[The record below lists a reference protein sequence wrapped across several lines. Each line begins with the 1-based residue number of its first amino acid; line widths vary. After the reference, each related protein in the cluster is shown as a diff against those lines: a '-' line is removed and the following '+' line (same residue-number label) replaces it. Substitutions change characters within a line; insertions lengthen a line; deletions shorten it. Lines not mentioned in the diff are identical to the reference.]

1 MAATTTTAKEGA
13 MDVHVYEPKE
23 VGPFIGSIDQGTSST
38 RFVLISK
45 RAVLVA
51 SAQIEH
57 AQIYDSSKPGYH
69 EHDPT
74 ILWHNTVLCM
84 AAVVK
89 AMEETTTTKNGNHSG
104 TTSTSST
111 PLIAAIGITNQRE
124 TTIAWNNVTGRPY
137 YNAIVWD
144 DTRTADIAASISTD
158 LTKLTGLPNSSYFA
172 GTKVRWLLENVE
184 SLRNDVKNAP
194 EQVCFGTVDSWL
206 LYQLTGQ
213 CPKNSKSG
221 RKLKGTNRINI
232 GGCFKTDVTN
242 ASRWLFMNLEH
253 CQWDES
259 CIKAVLGP
267 DLTVPLSCLPEIC
280 PSAYPYG
287 TVAECGVHHCLVG
300 IPISSL
306 IGDQQSA
313 LFGQAAFQPGSAKN
327 TYGTGLVLMV
337 NTGSTI
343 VPSTHG
349 LLTTVAYQLFDKD
362 APVRYA
368 LEGSVSHGGATIQW
382 LRDALQI
389 ISSADESEKLARKT
403 KCNDGCYFVPAFG
416 GLFAPYWRSDA
427 RGCLVGLTAA
437 HTKHHVCRAALEAM
451 CYQSHIVFAA
461 IQKDTGIPLTSL
473 RVDGGGSH
481 NELLMQFQAD
491 MIQVPVIR
499 PKVMETTAL
508 GAAFCAGLTIQF
520 WRDVDE
526 IQALWAVDKTY
537 KPRMPEAERQSN
549 LAGWEKAVSKSLGW
563 VGSGDHG
570 TTVPSANHHAGIVVV
585 DEVKVVNNS
594 CSSGDPSETAVLVAK
609 EDDGPAI
616 VVVEQRQTPRS
627 AIVIDEPPA
636 SGTAIES
643 TPLNSN
649 NNNSHSSST
658 KKHVSFATKEEEIVP
673 VKSGAAWSFENW
685 ASVMAAA
692 TVSLVMGIV
701 VGRAT
706 IRKQ

>member
-1 MAATTTTAKEGA
+1 MAATTTAKEGV

-57 AQIYDSSKPGYH
+57 PQIYDCSKPGYH

-89 AMEETTTTKNGNHSG
+89 AMEETSMKNGNASG
-104 TTSTSST
+104 TTNT

-144 DTRTADIAASISTD
+144 DTRTTDIAAKISTD
-158 LTKLTGLPNSSYFA
+158 LSKLTGLPNSSYFA

-184 SLRNDVKNAP
+184 SLRNDVKNVP

-206 LYQLTGQ
+206 LYQLTGI
-213 CPKNSKSG
+213 CPKSTKSG
-221 RKLKGTNRINI
+221 RKLKGMKNRVNL

-242 ASRWLFMNLEH
+242 ASRWLFMNLH
-253 CQWDES
+253 NCQWDES
-259 CIKAVLGP
+259 CIEAVLGP
-267 DLTVPLSCLPEIC
+267 DLTLPVSCLPEIC
-280 PSAYPYG
+280 PSAYPFG
-287 TVAECGVHHCLVG
+287 TVAECGVHHSLVG

-327 TYGTGLVLMV
+327 TYGTGLFLMV
-337 NTGSTI
+337 NTGLSI

-349 LLTTVAYQLFDKD
+349 LLTTVAYQLFTKD
-362 APVRYA
+362 EPVRYA

-382 LRDALQI
+382 LRDSLQI
-389 ISSADESEKLARKT
+389 ISSAAESEKYARQT
-403 KCNDGCYFVPAFG
+403 KRNDGCYFVPAFG

-437 HTKHHVCRAALEAM
+437 HTKHHLCRAALEAM
-451 CYQSHIVFAA
+451 CYQSHSVFAA

-537 KPRMPEAERQSN
+537 TPRMPEAERQSN

-563 VGSGDHG
+563 VGGGDHG
-570 TTVPSANHHAGIVVV
+570 TTVPTSTNNNHAAVVVV
-585 DEVKVVNNS
+585 DDKVKVVNNS
-594 CSSGDPSETAVLVAK
+594 TSSDPPATAVVVAK
-609 EDDGPAI
+609 QDDPPAI
-616 VVVEQRQTPRS
+616 VVVEQHQTPRS
-627 AIVIDEPPA
+627 AIVIGEPPA
-636 SGTAIES
+636 SATAIEPIP
-643 TPLNSN
+643 PLNNS
-649 NNNSHSSST
+649 SHSI

-673 VKSGAAWSFENW
+673 VKSGVWSSANW
-685 ASVMAAA
+685 VTVMAAA